1 MFTQRQQLLL
11 PPMLLLLL
19 LSALLHSM
27 ATNSVGAQAHGEGM
41 AKIQACGTAL
51 NSILYGFC
59 KGKFAGLMTKKRAAR
74 EYQAL
79 ILTASVSV
87 SANVSATV
95 SHSCAPLSVS
105 ALQLTSSTMR
115 SSNSSHCW
123 TYWTMARCPI
133 AGPWCLALLERAR
146 YLPHGDYIA
155 VSWMSVA
162 TSLAPCRRWS
172 STAWSRRTHIYL
184 ADMATI

>member
-19 LSALLHSM
+19 LGALLHSM
-27 ATNSVGAQAHGEGM
+27 ATSSVGGQAHGEGT

-51 NSILYGFC
+51 NSILYAFC

-79 ILTASVSV
+79 ILTVSV
-87 SANVSATV
+87 TVSATANVSATV
-95 SHSCAPLSVS
+95 SHSCASLSVS

-115 SSNSSHCW
+115 SSNSSHCRTCW
-123 TYWTMARCPI
+123 TTARCPI
-133 AGPWCLALLERAR
+133 AGL
-146 YLPHGDYIA
+146 
-155 VSWMSVA
+155 
-162 TSLAPCRRWS
+162 
-172 STAWSRRTHIYL
+172 
-184 ADMATI
+184 